1 VKSVISYQLSV
12 KSKKVE
18 NNYNL
23 KKKHIFVLYNL
34 FGSVMNKM
42 KKYSLI
48 YGLNRRFMIIA
59 SLLVLFVSCEEEK
72 SLEDALKEG
81 FTMDSTAA
89 AIEIAPEVLESII
102 RGISSPL
109 EIASLIR
116 ESGAEYTEGML
127 NPTKNIENYSSHY
140 KKALNLGLYGTDLG
154 YINIYDQQLPALDF
168 LSVVKRLADDLSVGH
183 FFDFST
189 IKRLATNNENID
201 SMLNITTQGFEH
213 MTSYLTKQHRGNV
226 SVLILT
232 GGWVEALYIA
242 TQVNKRERN
251 EKLLERIGEQKITLN
266 ELILLLS
273 VYQSDFNIG
282 KLLADIKELKKIF
295 DQVEI
300 TYTYQEPIMQEI
312 DGELVIIDQSSSQ
325 VHMSKELFENI
336 FQKTKL
342 IRNKIIS

>member
-1 VKSVISYQLSV
+1 MDFYKKS
-12 KSKKVE
+12 
-18 NNYNL
+18 
-23 KKKHIFVLYNL
+23 
-34 FGSVMNKM
+34 
-42 KKYSLI
+42 
-48 YGLNRRFMIIA
+48 IIA
-59 SLLVLFVSCEEEK
+59 SLLMLFAGCEGEK
-72 SLEDALKEG
+72 SLEDALNEG
-81 FTMDSTAA
+81 LVADSNIVTV
-89 AIEIAPEVLESII
+89 EIAPEVLESII

-116 ESGAEYTEGML
+116 ESGADYTEGIL
-127 NPTKNIENYSSHY
+127 NPTKNVENYTSYY

-154 YINIYDQQLPALDF
+154 YINIYNQQLPALDF
-168 LSVVKRLADDLSVGH
+168 LAAVKRLADDLRVGH

-189 IKRLATNNENID
+189 IKRLATNSENID
-201 SMLNITTQGFEH
+201 SILNITTEGFEN
-213 MTSYLTKQHRGNV
+213 MTSYLTQQHRGNV
-226 SVLILT
+226 SVLVLT

-242 TQVNKRERN
+242 TQVNKRQHN

-273 VYQSDFNIG
+273 VYQSDPNIG
-282 KLLADIKELKKIF
+282 KLLADIKQLKELF

-300 TYTYQEPIMQEI
+300 IYTYQEPIMEKI

-325 VHMSKELFENI
+325 VDMSKELFENI